1 MAHEIDIAAVGA
13 LLADP
18 GRAAMLAELM
28 GGHPLAAGELAR
40 RAALTPSSASNH
52 LRQLRAGGLV
62 AATAD
67 GRNRFYRLANA
78 EVAHAL
84 EALGRVAPS
93 LEPRGLK
100 AAQRN
105 EAIAQ
110 ARTCY
115 DHLAGR
121 LGVELTRSLVAR
133 RHLRNAENGLT
144 VGPSG
149 ARWFADKLQNDVKPL
164 RPAQAAA
171 RAANATGRRLR
182 RGCAGSSFSGPVRP
196 LARSARCTTW
206 ATWSASRPSSCS
218 IWPRQ
223 ENPSAITSVDSGV
236 ESSLGSNVCSA
247 TFTDTS

>member
-40 RAALTPSSASNH
+40 RAALTPSGASNH

-133 RHLRNAENGLT
+133 RHLRNAENGFT

-149 ARWFADKLQNDVKPL
+149 ARWFADELQIDVEPL
-164 RPAQAAA
+164 RAA
-171 RAANATGRRLR
+171 RRAFALRCIDLTERRPHLAGALGAALAGAFLELGYGRRL
-182 RGCAGSSFSGPVRP
+182 SGTRALRP
-196 LARSARCTTW
+196 TSDGAAWLAA
-206 ATWSASRPSSCS
+206 
-218 IWPRQ
+218 
-223 ENPSAITSVDSGV
+223 NGV
-236 ESSLGSNVCSA
+236 VV
-247 TFTDTS
+247 